1 MLSFQAQVLLH
12 HWGVRFGQLSSWC
25 DGGVA
30 IVIAGNILRMRI
42 MHLES
47 GRHRYGGAEQV
58 RYLIQG
64 LAAAGIENLLV
75 CPPKSEIA
83 AATRATEVVEL
94 PMAGDLDVFLPRRL
108 RTVLGRHSPTILH
121 VHSRRGADTV
131 GGWSARAVGV
141 PAVLTRRVDNREL
154 AAWARLKYR
163 PYQAVVVISSAIE
176 KELLGHVGLESS
188 RVFTVP
194 SAIDSQRFRPAPAR
208 ERLIETFCLPAQALV
223 IGVVAQLIPRKG
235 HALFFECL
243 PEILSRY
250 PDVHL
255 LCFGRGPLRKSLLR
269 RLAHLNLATRVK
281 LVGFRA
287 DLPDL
292 LPGLDLVVHPAE
304 REGLGVAV
312 LEAMSSGVPV
322 VSSTAGGLID
332 LIEDGVHG
340 LTFEPDDR
348 QGLSAAVARMLSD
361 PELRG
366 RFGVAGR
373 MRAEAEF
380 SVDRM
385 SQRYLE
391 IYDWVLRAAS

>member
-1 MLSFQAQVLLH
+1 M
-12 HWGVRFGQLSSWC
+12 
-25 DGGVA
+25 
-30 IVIAGNILRMRI
+30 
-42 MHLES
+42 
-47 GRHRYGGAEQV
+47 
-58 RYLIQG
+58 
-64 LAAAGIENLLV
+64 
-75 CPPKSEIA
+75 
-83 AATRATEVVEL
+83 
-94 PMAGDLDVFLPRRL
+94 
-108 RTVLGRHSPTILH
+108 
-121 VHSRRGADTV
+121 
-131 GGWSARAVGV
+131 
-141 PAVLTRRVDNREL
+141 
-154 AAWARLKYR
+154 
-163 PYQAVVVISSAIE
+163 
-176 KELLGHVGLESS
+176 
-188 RVFTVP
+188 
-194 SAIDSQRFRPAPAR
+194 
-208 ERLIETFCLPAQALV
+208 V

-255 LCFGRGPLRKSLLR
+255 LCFGRGPLKKSLLR

-322 VSSTAGGLID
+322 VSSTAGGLVD
-332 LIEDGVHG
+332 LIEDGLHG